1 MKKKSLKL
9 SKLSLNKETITDLNN
24 DAQNNIKGGIT
35 GKVCPP
41 VSGTGCGC
49 DMATCGIIICTAAGC
64 ASSPNDCVS
73 NPDDCFEA

>member
-9 SKLSLNKETITDLNN
+9 SKLTLNKETITGLSN
-24 DAQNNIKGGIT
+24 DAQTNVMGGIT

-49 DMATCGIIICTAAGC
+49 DMATCGIIICTVAGC
-64 ASSPNDCVS
+64 DTVDC
-73 NPDDCFEA
+73 PKE